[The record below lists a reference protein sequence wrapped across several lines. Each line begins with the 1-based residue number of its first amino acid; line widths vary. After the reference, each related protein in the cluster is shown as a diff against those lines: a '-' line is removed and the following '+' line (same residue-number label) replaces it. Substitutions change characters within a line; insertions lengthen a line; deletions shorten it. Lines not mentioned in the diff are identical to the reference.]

1 MDLNNINISDLKEK
15 LLQVADK
22 KTLIKFGIGFGS
34 IILFLIIYY
43 AVLNPIVKTK
53 KVMLDDMTLKQTE
66 ISTFNDE
73 IIVFTKRIKKLEPKY
88 KKNSTLFHSK
98 AEVEGLYLSL
108 SKYAGVNGL
117 VISKIGKQ
125 KPKPVLKEGVSE
137 DTPDKLNKNNVSY
150 YKIPVNYEIRGNF
163 LGYIK
168 FKRELARSNKMN
180 FFKIIILLSLFFAT
194 IQSSFADSHDKK
206 NIVDQAKDLANKAKE
221 IQAKNEQNIKDATE
235 EEEVPLNDPFAGNA
249 ATSSGDLIAFDNDSE
264 DQKKLTLNN
273 FKLVGIISGKFES
286 YVSLADS
293 SGKVITIQL
302 NEELEEGLRFVDL
315 RLTEAIFEKEGG
327 KYMVIDF
334 KNKVREVDEY

>member
-1 MDLNNINISDLKEK
+1 
-15 LLQVADK
+15 
-22 KTLIKFGIGFGS
+22 
-34 IILFLIIYY
+34 
-43 AVLNPIVKTK
+43 
-53 KVMLDDMTLKQTE
+53 
-66 ISTFNDE
+66 
-73 IIVFTKRIKKLEPKY
+73 
-88 KKNSTLFHSK
+88 
-98 AEVEGLYLSL
+98 
-108 SKYAGVNGL
+108 
-117 VISKIGKQ
+117 
-125 KPKPVLKEGVSE
+125 
-137 DTPDKLNKNNVSY
+137 
-150 YKIPVNYEIRGNF
+150 
-163 LGYIK
+163 
-168 FKRELARSNKMN
+168 MN

-206 NIVDQAKDLANKAKE
+206 NLVDQAKDLANKAKE
-221 IQAKNEQNIKDATE
+221 VQAKNEQNIKDAT

>member
-1 MDLNNINISDLKEK
+1 
-15 LLQVADK
+15 
-22 KTLIKFGIGFGS
+22 
-34 IILFLIIYY
+34 
-43 AVLNPIVKTK
+43 
-53 KVMLDDMTLKQTE
+53 
-66 ISTFNDE
+66 
-73 IIVFTKRIKKLEPKY
+73 
-88 KKNSTLFHSK
+88 
-98 AEVEGLYLSL
+98 
-108 SKYAGVNGL
+108 
-117 VISKIGKQ
+117 
-125 KPKPVLKEGVSE
+125 
-137 DTPDKLNKNNVSY
+137 
-150 YKIPVNYEIRGNF
+150 
-163 LGYIK
+163 
-168 FKRELARSNKMN
+168 MN

-194 IQSSFADSHDKK
+194 MQSSFADSHDKK

-235 EEEVPLNDPFAGNA
+235 EEVPLNDPFAGNA
-249 ATSSGDLIAFDNDSE
+249 ATSSGDLIAFDNDTE
-264 DQKKLTLNN
+264 NQKKLTLNN

>member
-1 MDLNNINISDLKEK
+1 
-15 LLQVADK
+15 
-22 KTLIKFGIGFGS
+22 
-34 IILFLIIYY
+34 
-43 AVLNPIVKTK
+43 
-53 KVMLDDMTLKQTE
+53 
-66 ISTFNDE
+66 
-73 IIVFTKRIKKLEPKY
+73 
-88 KKNSTLFHSK
+88 
-98 AEVEGLYLSL
+98 
-108 SKYAGVNGL
+108 
-117 VISKIGKQ
+117 
-125 KPKPVLKEGVSE
+125 
-137 DTPDKLNKNNVSY
+137 
-150 YKIPVNYEIRGNF
+150 
-163 LGYIK
+163 
-168 FKRELARSNKMN
+168 MN

-194 IQSSFADSHDKK
+194 MQSSFADSHDKK

-221 IQAKNEQNIKDATE
+221 IQAKNEQNIKDAT

-315 RLTEAIFEKEGG
+315 TLTEAIFEKESG

>member
-1 MDLNNINISDLKEK
+1 
-15 LLQVADK
+15 
-22 KTLIKFGIGFGS
+22 
-34 IILFLIIYY
+34 
-43 AVLNPIVKTK
+43 
-53 KVMLDDMTLKQTE
+53 
-66 ISTFNDE
+66 
-73 IIVFTKRIKKLEPKY
+73 
-88 KKNSTLFHSK
+88 
-98 AEVEGLYLSL
+98 
-108 SKYAGVNGL
+108 
-117 VISKIGKQ
+117 
-125 KPKPVLKEGVSE
+125 
-137 DTPDKLNKNNVSY
+137 
-150 YKIPVNYEIRGNF
+150 
-163 LGYIK
+163 
-168 FKRELARSNKMN
+168 MN

-194 IQSSFADSHDKK
+194 MQSSFADSHDKK

-221 IQAKNEQNIKDATE
+221 IQAKNEQNIKDAT

-302 NEELEEGLRFVDL
+302 NEELEEGLKFVDL

>member
-1 MDLNNINISDLKEK
+1 
-15 LLQVADK
+15 
-22 KTLIKFGIGFGS
+22 
-34 IILFLIIYY
+34 
-43 AVLNPIVKTK
+43 
-53 KVMLDDMTLKQTE
+53 
-66 ISTFNDE
+66 
-73 IIVFTKRIKKLEPKY
+73 
-88 KKNSTLFHSK
+88 
-98 AEVEGLYLSL
+98 
-108 SKYAGVNGL
+108 
-117 VISKIGKQ
+117 
-125 KPKPVLKEGVSE
+125 
-137 DTPDKLNKNNVSY
+137 
-150 YKIPVNYEIRGNF
+150 
-163 LGYIK
+163 
-168 FKRELARSNKMN
+168 MN

-194 IQSSFADSHDKK
+194 MQSSFADSHDKK

-221 IQAKNEQNIKDATE
+221 VQAKNEQNIKDAT

-249 ATSSGDLIAFDNDSE
+249 ATSSGDLIAFDDDSE

>member
-1 MDLNNINISDLKEK
+1 
-15 LLQVADK
+15 
-22 KTLIKFGIGFGS
+22 
-34 IILFLIIYY
+34 
-43 AVLNPIVKTK
+43 
-53 KVMLDDMTLKQTE
+53 
-66 ISTFNDE
+66 
-73 IIVFTKRIKKLEPKY
+73 
-88 KKNSTLFHSK
+88 
-98 AEVEGLYLSL
+98 
-108 SKYAGVNGL
+108 
-117 VISKIGKQ
+117 
-125 KPKPVLKEGVSE
+125 
-137 DTPDKLNKNNVSY
+137 
-150 YKIPVNYEIRGNF
+150 
-163 LGYIK
+163 
-168 FKRELARSNKMN
+168 MN

-194 IQSSFADSHDKK
+194 MQSSFADSHDKK

-221 IQAKNEQNIKDATE
+221 VQAKNEQNIKDAT

>member
-1 MDLNNINISDLKEK
+1 
-15 LLQVADK
+15 
-22 KTLIKFGIGFGS
+22 
-34 IILFLIIYY
+34 
-43 AVLNPIVKTK
+43 
-53 KVMLDDMTLKQTE
+53 
-66 ISTFNDE
+66 
-73 IIVFTKRIKKLEPKY
+73 
-88 KKNSTLFHSK
+88 
-98 AEVEGLYLSL
+98 
-108 SKYAGVNGL
+108 
-117 VISKIGKQ
+117 
-125 KPKPVLKEGVSE
+125 
-137 DTPDKLNKNNVSY
+137 
-150 YKIPVNYEIRGNF
+150 
-163 LGYIK
+163 
-168 FKRELARSNKMN
+168 MN
-180 FFKIIILLSLFFAT
+180 FFKFIILIGLFFAT
-194 IQSSFADSHDKK
+194 MQSSFADSHDKK

-221 IQAKNEQNIKDATE
+221 VQAKNEQNIKDAT

-302 NEELEEGLRFVDL
+302 NEELEEGLKFVDL

>member
-1 MDLNNINISDLKEK
+1 
-15 LLQVADK
+15 
-22 KTLIKFGIGFGS
+22 
-34 IILFLIIYY
+34 
-43 AVLNPIVKTK
+43 
-53 KVMLDDMTLKQTE
+53 
-66 ISTFNDE
+66 
-73 IIVFTKRIKKLEPKY
+73 
-88 KKNSTLFHSK
+88 
-98 AEVEGLYLSL
+98 
-108 SKYAGVNGL
+108 
-117 VISKIGKQ
+117 
-125 KPKPVLKEGVSE
+125 
-137 DTPDKLNKNNVSY
+137 
-150 YKIPVNYEIRGNF
+150 
-163 LGYIK
+163 
-168 FKRELARSNKMN
+168 MN

-221 IQAKNEQNIKDATE
+221 IQAKNEQNIKDAT

>member
-1 MDLNNINISDLKEK
+1 
-15 LLQVADK
+15 
-22 KTLIKFGIGFGS
+22 
-34 IILFLIIYY
+34 
-43 AVLNPIVKTK
+43 
-53 KVMLDDMTLKQTE
+53 
-66 ISTFNDE
+66 
-73 IIVFTKRIKKLEPKY
+73 
-88 KKNSTLFHSK
+88 
-98 AEVEGLYLSL
+98 
-108 SKYAGVNGL
+108 
-117 VISKIGKQ
+117 
-125 KPKPVLKEGVSE
+125 
-137 DTPDKLNKNNVSY
+137 
-150 YKIPVNYEIRGNF
+150 
-163 LGYIK
+163 
-168 FKRELARSNKMN
+168 MN
-180 FFKIIILLSLFFAT
+180 FFKFIILIGLFFAT

-221 IQAKNEQNIKDATE
+221 IQTKNEQNIKDAT

>member
-1 MDLNNINISDLKEK
+1 
-15 LLQVADK
+15 
-22 KTLIKFGIGFGS
+22 
-34 IILFLIIYY
+34 
-43 AVLNPIVKTK
+43 
-53 KVMLDDMTLKQTE
+53 
-66 ISTFNDE
+66 
-73 IIVFTKRIKKLEPKY
+73 
-88 KKNSTLFHSK
+88 
-98 AEVEGLYLSL
+98 
-108 SKYAGVNGL
+108 
-117 VISKIGKQ
+117 
-125 KPKPVLKEGVSE
+125 
-137 DTPDKLNKNNVSY
+137 
-150 YKIPVNYEIRGNF
+150 
-163 LGYIK
+163 
-168 FKRELARSNKMN
+168 MN

-221 IQAKNEQNIKDATE
+221 IQAKNEQNIKDAT

-293 SGKVITIQL
+293 SGKVTTIQL

-334 KNKVREVDEY
+334 KNKVKEVDEY